1 MQEKMNTT
9 QNSNRN
15 NVEIP
20 EAVNALDHVKYQLAT
35 EMGINV
41 PKVTK
46 PDGSVAYDWRMV
58 PSYFCG
64 AVGGEMVKRM
74 MQFAEKMAAEG
85 HNVLYKEPGEG
96 NVPHEE
102 MSSQPTPYEGPS
114 DQIGDAPQGDLH

>member
-1 MQEKMNTT
+1 MTQEKMNSQT
-9 QNSNRN
+9 QGTQN

-20 EAVNALDHVKYQLAT
+20 EAQGALDSIKYELAK

-41 PKVTK
+41 PRKQK
-46 PDGSVAYDWRMV
+46 PDGTMVYDWRMV

-85 HNVLYKEPGEG
+85 HNVLVKEPGEETA
-96 NVPHEE
+96 PHF
-102 MSSQPTPYEGPS
+102 SQASQPLPYEGPTDEMANKV
-114 DQIGDAPQGDLH
+114 DQQ